1 MWTCSNY
8 YCHRMFC
15 IPCPT
20 VASAN
25 KSKALTR
32 QENIRVWLLFPFLH
46 SAPELHT
53 QTAGDR
59 PGLSSQGLCL
69 SLSLPLYFHHSF
81 SLLLSPPFLS
91 PSISL
96 SLSLSLSLP
105 LLLPPPLPSPPIS
118 LSLSLSLSLTLLCPG
133 SESCSPFIYLSPSLS
148 LSLSLPWSH
157 THLGVRPEGRGS
169 ECVCSRV
176 RVSVLCPVAGAGP
189 CGSADSRCE
198 PRCTPVLSRLRLLGW
213 RPRRRPT
220 GRLDGV
226 LTRSGTTPTG
236 SSRTTPS

>member
-96 SLSLSLSLP
+96 SLAVSLFVSTP
-105 LLLPPPLPSPPIS
+105 PSPPP
-118 LSLSLSLSLTLLCPG
+118 LSLSLSLSLALCV
-133 SESCSPFIYLSPSLS
+133 
-148 LSLSLPWSH
+148 W
-157 THLGVRPEGRGS
+157 
-169 ECVCSRV
+169 EC
-176 RVSVLCPVAGAGP
+176 
-189 CGSADSRCE
+189 
-198 PRCTPVLSRLRLLGW
+198 
-213 RPRRRPT
+213 
-220 GRLDGV
+220 
-226 LTRSGTTPTG
+226 
-236 SSRTTPS
+236 